1 MNVRI
6 PIYAEEQKPQTAEVQ
21 HVRLISL
28 RPLFFPHPTEQDVSL
43 QRATARLAQKLRQM
57 LGAFARGARHDDL
70 AAYSFYPQL
79 EETILEFP
87 IEVAKKRFVLR
98 HLFIVLATF
107 GRRFAWT

>member
-43 QRATARLAQKLRQM
+43 QVRRAHLDYLAVVDADTLLPVETALTGTLVAVAAWVGGTRLI
-57 LGAFARGARHDDL
+57 DN
-70 AAYSFYPQL
+70 
-79 EETILEFP
+79 
-87 IEVAKKRFVLR
+87 
-98 HLFIVLATF
+98 FIV
-107 GRRFAWT
+107 R